1 MALSIRDLALR
12 LSVSPSTV
20 SEALRGSSL
29 VKEST
34 RIRIVAEAERLGY
47 QCNPLASALMTDMRR
62 SRNGCFR
69 GNLAL
74 LDLDTAPR
82 RSPALLAHQTA
93 LAEGAV
99 QRAEELGFHTDH
111 LSLQQGGITPASLA
125 DVLSAR
131 GISGVCILPACSPYP
146 CSSLDWSSFSV
157 LHADCIA
164 GQPLFHAVSPDFQQA
179 LTLALD
185 ELAALGFS
193 RPGLALETGLGP
205 HQIRAWTIA
214 FHAWFH
220 SRFPA
225 PAEPLITDDLNAAT
239 LGPWFEEEQPDV
251 VLAHSL
257 SVRDALHGLTT
268 APGRAPVFCSLQL
281 TAKNPARPGL
291 DLRPAALGRHAMDLL
306 VDQVR
311 RNERGIPALPYS
323 SRVPAAWTPNLPAAL
338 PRAVLCA

>member
-1 MALSIRDLALR
+1 MALTVRELALR

-47 QCNPLASALMTDMRR
+47 QCNPLASALMTEMRR

-82 RSPALLAHQTA
+82 RSPALLAHQSA
-93 LAEGAV
+93 LAKGAV
-99 QRAEELGFHTDH
+99 QRAKELGFHTDH
-111 LSLQQGGITPASLA
+111 ISLQKGGITPESLV

-164 GQPLFHAVSPDFQQA
+164 GQPLLHAVSPDYQQA
-179 LTLALD
+179 LSLALD
-185 ELAALGFS
+185 ELATLGFS

-220 SRFPA
+220 KRFPA
-225 PAEPLITDDLNAAT
+225 PAEPLIADDLDAST
-239 LGPWFEEEQPDV
+239 LGPWLEKEQPDV
-251 VLAHSL
+251 VLTHNPSL
-257 SVRDALHGLTT
+257 RDTLHGLTT
-268 APGRAPVFCSLQL
+268 APARAPVFCCLQD
-281 TAKNPARPGL
+281 TPNNPARPGL
-291 DLRPAALGRHAMDLL
+291 DLRPGALGRHAMDLL

-323 SRVPAAWTPNLPAAL
+323 SRVPAAWTPSQTA
-338 PRAVLCA
+338 AVLCA